1 MEPIHRLGAMGR
13 RTDRRTVLFGAA
25 FALLAGSARAG
36 DYSAGDVTVGNPWAR
51 ATPKGSNVGAAYL
64 TITNNGSAAD
74 RLVGG
79 STNVASRFEVHSM
92 VMEDG
97 VAKMRP
103 VEGGVEIKPHETVE
117 LKPAGPFHVMLIGLT
132 QQLQQGQRMTG
143 TLMFERAGKVDI
155 EFTVVPIGQGAHG
168 SAGEYSMHH

>member
-1 MEPIHRLGAMGR
+1 MNR
-13 RTDRRTVLFGAA
+13 RMDRRTVLFGAA
-25 FALLAGSARAG
+25 FSLLAGSARAE

-51 ATPKGSNVGAAYL
+51 ATPKGSNVAAAYL
-64 TITNNGSAAD
+64 TITNHGSAAD
-74 RLVGG
+74 RLLSG

-103 VEGGVEIKPHETVE
+103 VEGGLEIKPHETLE
-117 LKPAGPFHVMLIGLT
+117 LKPAGSYHVMLIGLT

-143 TLMFERAGKVDI
+143 TLVFERAGKVDVA
-155 EFTVVPIGQGAHG
+155 FTVVPIGQGAPG
-168 SAGEYSMHH
+168 AAGEHSMHH